1 MAEVEFQYNGINT
14 IIQCKEDQKM
24 IEICQ
29 NFITKSN
36 IKENNINYFYNGEGG
51 AQFNKNLTF
60 NQMANSID
68 KETKKMKILVLSNEK
83 QDDNKKLIRSKK
95 IVCPECGEDVKI
107 KIENY
112 MINLLECKNNHK
124 RNNISL
130 EDFEKTQMIDLEK
143 IKCDICKENNKAN
156 TYKNE
161 FYKCNDC
168 NINICPLCKLK
179 HNKEHNII
187 NYDKIHYI
195 CNTHNEPYIY
205 YCNQCNE
212 NICTLCEEEHI
223 NHDKKL
229 ISQMMINKKKL
240 ITKLE
245 DLKKQ

>member
-24 IEICQ
+24 IEICN

-36 IKENNINYFYNGEGG
+36 IIENNINYFYNGEGG

-60 NQMANSID
+60 NQMVNSID
-68 KETKKMKILVLSNEK
+68 KERKKMKILILSSEN
-83 QDDNKKLIRSKK
+83 QDNNKKFIRSKN
-95 IVCPECGEDVKI
+95 IVCPECGEDIKI

-124 RNNISL
+124 KNNISL

-143 IKCDICKENNKAN
+143 IKCAICKENNKEN
-156 TYKNE
+156 TYNNE
-161 FYKCNDC
+161 FYKCEEY

-195 CNTHNEPYIY
+195 CNKHNEP
-205 YCNQCNE
+205 
-212 NICTLCEEEHI
+212 
-223 NHDKKL
+223 
-229 ISQMMINKKKL
+229 
-240 ITKLE
+240 
-245 DLKKQ
+245 